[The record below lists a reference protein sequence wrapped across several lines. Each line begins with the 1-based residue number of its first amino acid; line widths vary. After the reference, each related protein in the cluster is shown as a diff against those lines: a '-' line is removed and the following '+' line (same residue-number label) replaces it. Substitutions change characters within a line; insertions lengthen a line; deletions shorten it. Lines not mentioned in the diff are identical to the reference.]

1 MKKLFLLP
9 FLLGSG
15 LYALSLDELILKAL
29 EKNPSLESISHK
41 ISANK
46 SNIKITDQFANPVL
60 SYTQNSIDDNQAM
73 SQRTV
78 SISQKLPYFGKR
90 DSLKKV
96 ALAQEKVLNENLEQA
111 KVSLVNEIKNQAYTI
126 WELEKLYKIIK
137 EYEDLTKQ
145 NIGIFESY
153 TSISGNQHMGIMSA
167 ELTLSNLKI
176 QKSSLNSKIYS
187 AYAKLSYLA
196 AFEVKDLDIELLVKD
211 IPSIDS
217 LINDLTNNRNLR
229 VREQEIQKSQ
239 AIVKTAELNNY
250 PDVNILAGYSYRK
263 NFDNYL
269 TVGLGISL
277 PIYSTEQYKEEE
289 ARKLVLFS
297 QSLNEDTKIAIN
309 SEFQTTYLQMKSAYE
324 IYHIVH
330 DEAIPQINHM
340 FELTSSSISTGGD
353 LFKYIDILVQKLK
366 LEQKS
371 IVAVANYKRAEAKIS
386 ALSGEL

>member
-145 NIGIFESY
+145 NIDIFESY